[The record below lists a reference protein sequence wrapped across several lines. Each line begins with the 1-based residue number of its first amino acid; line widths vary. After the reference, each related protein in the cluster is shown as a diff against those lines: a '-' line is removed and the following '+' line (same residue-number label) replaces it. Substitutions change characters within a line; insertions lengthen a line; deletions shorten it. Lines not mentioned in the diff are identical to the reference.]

1 MADQWHSNPAFA
13 YRYTATAGVTRMK
26 NPASTVLKVA
36 HNGSL
41 TSTSQEFLAAVHPQF
56 AFVSAG
62 FRNQFHHPRPKTLA
76 KLSASHVS
84 FYRTDLMGAV
94 TLYLDGSRVT
104 ARTGPQN

>member
-1 MADQWHSNPAFA
+1 MIAQ
-13 YRYTATAGVTRMK
+13 G
-26 NPASTVLKVA
+26 PASTVLKVA

-41 TSTSQEFLAAVHPQF
+41 TSTTQQFLTAVHPQF

-62 FRNQFHHPRPKTLA
+62 FRNQFHHPRPETLA

-84 FYRTDLMGAV
+84 IYRTDLMGAV
-94 TLYLDGSRVT
+94 TFYLDGNRVT